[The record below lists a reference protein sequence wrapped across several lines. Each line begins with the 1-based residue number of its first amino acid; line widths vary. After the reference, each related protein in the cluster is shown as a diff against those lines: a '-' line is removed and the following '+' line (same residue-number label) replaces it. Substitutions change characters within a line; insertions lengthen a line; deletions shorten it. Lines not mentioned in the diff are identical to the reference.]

1 MLINLQ
7 FSGSVLRKGGVLLF
21 IQKFA
26 TFSIKSFL
34 DCLDALHYIEDGY
47 VVLSL
52 FFGVCNLVFA
62 VCRSLLCV
70 VLSLCFGVSSS
81 LLRVSCLCALVCL
94 DLWCVYIF
102 GVCVLSFCFGVPS
115 ALVCLV
121 RWCA

>member
-52 FFGVCNLVFA
+52 FF
-62 VCRSLLCV
+62 
-70 VLSLCFGVSSS
+70 VLEF
-81 LLRVSCLCALVCL
+81 RRHRSCLVLNE
-94 DLWCVYIF
+94 VYRI
-102 GVCVLSFCFGVPS
+102 GHVSHSLTPVHSNSKHTNDSTLQ
-115 ALVCLV
+115 AI
-121 RWCA
+121 